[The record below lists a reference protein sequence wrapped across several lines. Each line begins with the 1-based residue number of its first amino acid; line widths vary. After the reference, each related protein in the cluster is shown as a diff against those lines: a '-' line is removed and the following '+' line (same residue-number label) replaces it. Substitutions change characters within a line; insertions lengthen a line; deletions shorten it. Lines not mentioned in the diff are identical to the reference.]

1 MKGSIMSKRLTAA
14 ALLALAPGVALAA
27 VAPPTGAASKPAAHP
42 AASAPANR
50 DVRCLLLS
58 NLYAKTAAHSE
69 GQAAAAQSRLFYLGR
84 VSGRLSGAA
93 LTTAMTAAAKTVS
106 PEKAGVDMNACLAT
120 VQSSAA
126 SVESAGKT
134 VRQIV
139 LPGATMPATPA
150 AGPAN
155 R

>member
-1 MKGSIMSKRLTAA
+1 MSKRLTVAT
-14 ALLALAPGVALAA
+14 LLALAPGAALAA
-27 VAPPTGAASKPAAHP
+27 VAPPAGKATAKPAARP

-50 DVRCLLLS
+50 DTRCLLLS
-58 NLYAKTAAHSE
+58 NLYAKAAAHSE
-69 GQAAAAQSRLFYLGR
+69 GQAAAAQARLFYLGR

-93 LTTAMTAAAKTVS
+93 LTNAMTAAAKTVS
-106 PEKAGVDMNACLAT
+106 PEKAGADMNACLAT

-126 SVESAGKT
+126 SVEAAGKT

-139 LPGATMPATPA
+139 IPGASAPANPV